1 MEKQKQKQKEK
12 GKEKNKKTKKDN
24 FFSGTGRRKRAV
36 ARVWLWDKEGEF
48 SVNGKPLKEF
58 YPKEVDIKNV
68 LGPFFANATPT
79 AKFTVSAKVHGGG
92 VNAQKQA
99 ICMGLARALILFDK
113 ELRPILKKR
122 GYLTRDSREKER
134 KKYYHL
140 KARKSPQ
147 YSKR

>member
-1 MEKQKQKQKEK
+1 MEKKVEK
-12 GKEKNKKTKKDN
+12 KKKKDD
-24 FFSGTGRRKRAV
+24 FYSGTGRRKRAV

-48 SVNGKPLKEF
+48 SINGKPLKEF
-58 YPKEVDIKNV
+58 YPKEIEQKDI
-68 LGPFFANATPT
+68 LGPFFANATAP
-79 AKFTVSAKVHGGG
+79 AKFTVSVKVHGGG
-92 VNAQKQA
+92 VNAQKEA

-113 ELRPILKKR
+113 ELRPTLKKK